1 MRESNVFEKLL
12 QQLDDKFV
20 GFDTQIEKLSNI
32 LDTFAKTNEGGSAL
46 IFGPPSCG
54 KFSIIRKH
62 LGYYQNAYECLQL
75 VMKYASDMEVVFI
88 DGLLHTSDASAVRVV
103 DELELQLKKPYIVV
117 ILNLEQF
124 VVRANQILLYKV
136 LDATLFQ
143 DCSQLLEKR
152 VRSRLSNISLSF
164 AQSEITVDDF
174 SNAFRS
180 FLQMIPNSS
189 YARTHNRSLEEFLK
203 ELSVKD
209 VLTAVYKERR
219 SYGLLKQL
227 TATFICFLLA
237 DGINSISNT
246 PECCSI
252 LMKAKEA
259 ILPSEDVMESTIS
272 SLTLRQLC
280 LLTCC
285 VRLVRNHRQKEFT
298 YRSII
303 QSYRRLTNSY
313 LAALSVNDDMIL
325 YKELDTLSDLALLE
339 RSLTFTG
346 QLAFRR
352 TSLQVDDELVIKCLK
367 SFSPLPVAISQ
378 WLEDLDK

>member
-1 MRESNVFEKLL
+1 
-12 QQLDDKFV
+12 
-20 GFDTQIEKLSNI
+20 
-32 LDTFAKTNEGGSAL
+32 
-46 IFGPPSCG
+46 
-54 KFSIIRKH
+54 
-62 LGYYQNAYECLQL
+62 
-75 VMKYASDMEVVFI
+75 MKYASDMEVVFI

-136 LDATLFQ
+136 LDATRTQPLFALCVTCRQ

-164 AQSEITVDDF
+164 AQSEITFDDF

-189 YARTHNRSLEEFLK
+189 YARTHNRSHEEFLK

-367 SFSPLPVAISQ
+367 SFFPLPVAISQ